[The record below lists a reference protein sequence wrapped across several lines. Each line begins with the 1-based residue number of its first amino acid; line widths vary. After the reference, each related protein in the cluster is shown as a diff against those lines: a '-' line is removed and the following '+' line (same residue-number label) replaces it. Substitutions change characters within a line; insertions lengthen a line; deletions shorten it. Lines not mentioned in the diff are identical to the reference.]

1 MPVKA
6 GCKMAKK
13 SDELIEA
20 EAQAEAVQELLDE
33 TAGWDDV
40 PQDAIDAFVNA
51 FDSSKPEA

>member
-1 MPVKA
+1 
-6 GCKMAKK
+6 MAKK